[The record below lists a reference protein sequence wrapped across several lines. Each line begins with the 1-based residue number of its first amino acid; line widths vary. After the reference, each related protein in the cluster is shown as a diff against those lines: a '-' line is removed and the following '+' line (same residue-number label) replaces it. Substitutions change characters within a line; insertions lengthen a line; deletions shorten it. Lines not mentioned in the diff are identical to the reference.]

1 MLKYIGKRVLQMI
14 ALFYVFIFVLFSI
27 MSAQPGGIEN
37 QFVGNPN
44 IPPEAKLIL
53 IEQLGLDQPWHVQLG
68 HTFLNYTPYPRS
80 WTPDAAP
87 FMGVSWS
94 QFPRPVGEIIGV
106 ALPRTAF
113 LFLIAVLVAY
123 VLGFRVGKIVAWRRG
138 SVLEKGVMASSIIL
152 YTVFYPWFAILMLW
166 LFASRFKWFPIGKF
180 TTLNFDTRNPVINS
194 ISEWSANVAGVEPGA
209 GWTTGPFTANEVFKV
224 VLISSIVTLTLWG
237 AARLGINQWVKS
249 DKLKKRYSRILL
261 PVTFLSFSAFWLTNT
276 KVEWAL
282 DIAYHTFVPIFTL
295 ALVSFGGTAL
305 LTRTSMLGSLG
316 EDYILTARAKGVPD
330 KVVRDKHAARNAL
343 LPVVTSLVLALSG
356 VIGGGIVTETIF
368 SWPGVGLV
376 LLNAVTGKDIPLA
389 VGGLAMLAVLSLVAH
404 LIADIL
410 YAFLDPRIRVQG

>member
-1 MLKYIGKRVLQMI
+1 MP
-14 ALFYVFIFVLFSI
+14 AL
-27 MSAQPGGIEN
+27 
-37 QFVGNPN
+37 
-44 IPPEAKLIL
+44 
-53 IEQLGLDQPWHVQLG
+53 
-68 HTFLNYTPYPRS
+68 
-80 WTPDAAP
+80 
-87 FMGVSWS
+87 
-94 QFPRPVGEIIGV
+94 
-106 ALPRTAF
+106 
-113 LFLIAVLVAY
+113 
-123 VLGFRVGKIVAWRRG
+123 
-138 SVLEKGVMASSIIL
+138 
-152 YTVFYPWFAILMLW
+152 
-166 LFASRFKWFPIGKF
+166 
-180 TTLNFDTRNPVINS
+180 
-194 ISEWSANVAGVEPGA
+194 EPGA